1 MKTRS
6 FRYPFILLLLMTFF
20 WRCAAYPDPSGG
32 FFNSAEPVWPAGLQ
46 YEMNITTGFVTS
58 FEKPA
63 SSNLLLRLAGS
74 SIYRIFLNG
83 CFIGHGPARAGHGYY
98 RVDEWD
104 LAGKL
109 REGTNVLAIEA
120 AGYNINSYY
129 LLDQPSFIQ
138 AEVVSGN
145 RIIAATSPAGNDFRA
160 ILIDE
165 RVQKVPRYSFQRT
178 FTEYYTL
185 EPGYD
190 NWRLLQGE
198 GLNFVECESAGEK
211 ALLERRIPYPE
222 FNIIMPK
229 TVVSKGQVKTGIKR
243 ERYWRDRAV
252 VDIGENLKG
261 FPEADLELNPAI
273 EIQQMENVTMEL
285 AEIAYSQNGNYHLGQ
300 DHFMIFDLGVN
311 QTGFIGGEIEVTR
324 GGRLYLTFDE
334 ILTDGDV
341 NFSRMGTINSVTY
354 DLQPGTYVIE
364 SIEPYTL
371 RYLKAIMTGGE
382 CTVNGLY
389 MREYVNPDI
398 KRASFKSSDERI
410 NRIFEAGVETFR
422 QNALDIYMD
431 CPSRERAGWLC
442 DSYFM
447 ARVEMDL
454 SGNTLI
460 EKNFYENFLLPEEF
474 KFLPEGML
482 PMCYP
487 ADHYNGNFI
496 PNWAMWFVIQ
506 LKEYLERSNDHEL
519 VGRLRDRVL
528 GLIGYFEP
536 FKNEDGLL
544 ENLERWIF
552 IEWSE
557 ANNFVQDV
565 NYPTNMLFAAT
576 LEVAG
581 ELYGIAELQAEAAAI
596 RETIRKQAFNGDF
609 FVDNAVR
616 DENGILVVT
625 ENTTEVC
632 QYYAFFFGTATPQSH
647 PGLWDKLVNEFG
659 PDRRQNNPYPMVY
672 FANAFIGNYLRLEL
686 LSRNNL
692 HSQILDESIDFFH
705 YMAERTGTLWE
716 NITTH
721 ASLNH
726 GFASHVVHI
735 LYRDVLGVAE
745 RDINNRK
752 ITFRIPDIGLSH
764 CSGKIPIGDEVIEFE
779 WEKSDEVILVRYT
792 VPEGYEYVIENET
805 GRRLE
810 RALHHGTGNHP

>member
-1 MKTRS
+1 MLSLSRCTADSGPAGIS
-6 FRYPFILLLLMTFF
+6 FT
-20 WRCAAYPDPSGG
+20 
-32 FFNSAEPVWPAGLQ
+32 SAEAVWPEGLQ
-46 YEMNITTGFVTS
+46 YEMNITAGFITGF
-58 FEKPA
+58 ERPA
-63 SSNLLLRLAGS
+63 GNDALLRIAGS
-74 SIYRIFLNG
+74 SIYRIYLNG
-83 CFIGHGPARAGHGYY
+83 DFIGHGPARAGHGYY

-104 LAGKL
+104 LTGRL
-109 REGTNVLAIEA
+109 GEGTNVLAIEA

-138 AEVVSGN
+138 AEVLSGN
-145 RIIAATSPAGNDFRA
+145 RVIAATSPETDDFRA
-160 ILIDE
+160 ILIGE

-190 NWRLLQGE
+190 DWRLLQVE
-198 GLNFVECESAGEK
+198 GLDFVECEPAGEK
-211 ALLERRIPYPE
+211 ALLGRRIPYPE
-222 FNIIMPK
+222 FNKTIPK
-229 TVVSKGQVKTGIKR
+229 TVAARGQVKTGIKR

-252 VDIGENLKG
+252 VNIGENLKG
-261 FPEADLELNPAI
+261 FPEAELVLNPAI
-273 EIQQMENVTMEL
+273 EIQEMDNISLEQMDLIFDE
-285 AEIAYSQNGNYHLGQ
+285 SQGYHLGQ
-300 DHFMIFDLGVN
+300 DHFMIFDLGIN
-311 QTGFIGGEIEVTR
+311 QTGFIGAEIEVTR
-324 GGRLYLTFDE
+324 AGRLFLTFDE

-341 NFSRMGTINSVTY
+341 NFRRMGMINSVTY
-354 DLQPGTYVIE
+354 DLVPGTYVIE

-371 RYLKAIMTGGE
+371 RYLKAIMSGGE
-382 CTVNGLY
+382 CTVNRLY
-389 MREYVNPDI
+389 LREIVNPDI
-398 KRASFKSSDERI
+398 KRAHFDSSDPRI
-410 NRIFEAGVETFR
+410 NMIFEAGVETFR
-422 QNALDIYMD
+422 QNALDVFMD

-454 SGNTLI
+454 SGKTLI
-460 EKNFYENFLLPEEF
+460 EKNFYENFLLPAEF

-506 LKEYLERSNDHEL
+506 LQEYLQRSNDHEL
-519 VGRLRDRVL
+519 VGGLKDRVL
-528 GLIGYFEP
+528 GLIDYFEP

-552 IEWSE
+552 VEWSE
-557 ANNFVQDV
+557 ANQFVQDV

-581 ELYGIAELQAEAAAI
+581 ELYDIPGLLDEAAAI
-596 RETIRKQAFNGDF
+596 RETIREQAFNGEF

-616 DENGILVVT
+616 DENGNLVVT
-625 ENTTEVC
+625 DNITEVC
-632 QYYAFFFGTATPQSH
+632 QYYAFFFETATPQSH
-647 PGLWDKLVNEFG
+647 PELWERIAKEFG
-659 PDRRQNNPYPMVY
+659 PRRRDNNPYPNVH

-735 LYRDVLGVAE
+735 LYRDVLGIAD
-745 RDINNRK
+745 RDISNRK
-752 ITFRIPDIGLSH
+752 ITFRIPAIDLSY
-764 CSGKIPIGDEVIEFE
+764 CSGTIPIGDELIGFE
-779 WEKSDEVILVRYT
+779 WEKSDGVILVRYS
-792 VPEGYEYVIENET
+792 VPEGYEYEILNET
-805 GRRLE
+805 GYRIESDR
-810 RALHHGTGNHP
+810 